1 MRRLSLALL
10 IGLGLSSVPYQVGA
24 QVPEQK
30 LIQHPSPA
38 TCDQDWDTI
47 EQRLE
52 DAVST
57 TDKLKVSGGYKLLG
71 YNLEQCNRLDAALSA
86 YRRSQDLYP
95 RIPNTHQI
103 ANILVKQQKIT
114 QALDLYRQRWLVQ
127 REDMRGVGSTKS
139 QSTSEIEALVYADLA
154 QALVQQGK
162 LERAISMYRYAIQ
175 LAPKNDLLW
184 YNLGHIYT
192 QQHRFKRA
200 FIALR
205 QAEKLKAS
213 TFTDQQLDARAHLQV
228 ADWTQNKPA
237 QRLAFLKQSIEL
249 DPTFERAYT
258 ALGKHYFQT
267 EQWDL
272 ALTTYRQIL
281 KLFPNRAY
289 GHQQIG
295 VLLARQD
302 DYDGAFEHFHT
313 TLKLTKRETRQGR
326 VLEGAAYKLLAN
338 VLQQQHKPTAAVEAY
353 KQAIT
358 LNPDDIRTIYQLGS
372 FLTELERWDEAIT
385 HLRRAQELVNR
396 PNQSIP
402 LLAGLVNSTPELIT
416 AHLADALAHSG
427 RPDEAIKIL
436 RQAQAQSPKGPL
448 ISYTLSKV
456 LSQVGQHQE
465 ARTAIRQTFPKGI
478 QSSYTDTATSTEAH
492 LIAKHGEIYFSLKDY
507 GKALAHY
514 DEAIQLDPKFP
525 LLHYHRGDALRQM
538 GQWEQAIQAYQTS
551 IRLQPRILEFTHK
564 NFSGLGWSLLE
575 KNQIEPAI
583 SAFQKAIKHYPHS
596 VEAHY
601 GLGKALLIQQKN
613 SDAVHHLQTAFK
625 LNPRHPGLS
634 EDLQRA
640 KKLTETNS

>member
-10 IGLGLSSVPYQVGA
+10 IGLGLSSMSYQVGA
-24 QVPEQK
+24 QTIGQK
-30 LIQHPSPA
+30 AIQHPTPA
-38 TCDQDWDTI
+38 NCNRDWDAI
-47 EQRLE
+47 QQKLE

-57 TDKLKVSGGYKLLG
+57 TDKLKMASDYNLLG
-71 YNLEQCNRLDAALSA
+71 FNLEQCNRLDAAIAA
-86 YRRSQDLYP
+86 YQRGQELHLF
-95 RIPNTHQI
+95 IPNHHRI
-103 ANILVKQQKIT
+103 ANILVKQQKFT
-114 QALDLYRQRWLVQ
+114 EALDVYRQFWLIQ
-127 REDMRGVGSTKS
+127 RDAMRSVGSTELES
-139 QSTSEIEALVYADLA
+139 ATEIEVRAYSDLA
-154 QALVQQGK
+154 QTLVHQK
-162 LERAISMYRYAIQ
+162 NLDRAIAMYRYAVQ

-184 YNLGHIYT
+184 HNLGRIYS

-200 FIALR
+200 FQSFR
-205 QAEKLKAS
+205 RAEKLKAS
-213 TFTDQQLDARAHLQV
+213 TLTDQQLDARAHFQV
-228 ADWTQNKPA
+228 ADWTQGKPA

-249 DPTFERAYT
+249 DPTFEHAYT
-258 ALGKHYFQT
+258 TLGKHYFQT

-302 DYDGAFEHFHT
+302 DYDGAFEHFYT
-313 TLKLTKRETRQGR
+313 ALKLDKREIRRGR
-326 VLEGAAYKLLAN
+326 ALEGAAYELLAN
-338 VLQQQHKPTAAVEAY
+338 VLKKQHKPTAAVDAY
-353 KQAIT
+353 TKAIT
-358 LNPDDIRTIYQLGS
+358 LNPDDISTVYQLGS
-372 FLTELERWDEAIT
+372 FLTELERWDEAIV

-427 RPDEAIKIL
+427 RPDEAIDIL

-465 ARTAIRQTFPKGI
+465 ARTALRQAFPKGI
-478 QSSYTDTATSTEAH
+478 QTSYTDTVTSMEAH

-525 LLHYHRGDALRQM
+525 LLHYHRGDALRQL
-538 GQWEQAIQAYQTS
+538 GQWDQAIQAYQTS
-551 IRLQPRILEFTHK
+551 IRLQPRTLEFTHK
-564 NFSGLGWSLLE
+564 TLSGLGWSLLE
-575 KNQIEPAI
+575 KNQVETAI
-583 SAFQKAIKHYPHS
+583 SAFQKAIKHHPHS

-601 GLGKALLIQQKN
+601 GLGKAFLTQEKSAEAI
-613 SDAVHHLQTAFK
+613 HHLQTAFDI
-625 LNPRHPGLS
+625 NPRHPGLS
-634 EDLQRA
+634 KDLQQA
-640 KKLTETNS
+640 KDQIDA